1 MRNCDRL
8 VWMDV
13 DTQVDFI
20 STSGAFGQQIAQWN
34 VPRIVPNLARLA
46 RYAEEQKLTTILAT
60 DAHVP
65 GDPEFSG
72 PVPPHCV
79 VGTPGHRRVPET
91 DLSPTIVIENRAHDL
106 VLPLPDTERLVV
118 KVHKQHF
125 AVGSNPNFSP
135 LMKELAPHHVFTSG
149 VATQGCVMASIK
161 SLLELGIPVSV
172 VVDAVGPDIYE
183 EPGRLAI
190 KELTSL
196 GVTALTTDEVCAGT
210 LLAR

>member
-1 MRNCDRL
+1 
-8 VWMDV
+8 MDV
-13 DTQVDFI
+13 DTQIDFI
-20 STSGAFGQQIAQWN
+20 SPSGAFGQQIARWN
-34 VPRIVPNLARLA
+34 VPRIVPNLAQLA
-46 RYAEEQKLTTILAT
+46 RYAEEQKLATILAT

-79 VGTPGHRRVPET
+79 VGTPGHQRVPET
-91 DLSPTIVIENRAHDL
+91 DLSPTVVIENRAHDL
-106 VLPLPDTERLVV
+106 VLPLPDTERLIV

-125 AVGSNPNFSP
+125 AVDTNPNFSP
-135 LMKELAPHHVFTSG
+135 LIKELAPYHVFTSG
-149 VATQGCVMASIK
+149 VATQGCVTASIK

-190 KELTSL
+190 EELTLL
-196 GVTALTTDEVCAGT
+196 GAKALSTGEVCAGA